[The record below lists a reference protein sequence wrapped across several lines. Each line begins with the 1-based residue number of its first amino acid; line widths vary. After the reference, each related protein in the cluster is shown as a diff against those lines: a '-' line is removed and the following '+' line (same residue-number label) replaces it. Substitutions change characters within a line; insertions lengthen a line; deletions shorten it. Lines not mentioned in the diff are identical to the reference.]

1 MRGTPAARGQSFI
14 ARDHRY
20 VYLGGSVIALVGLS
34 LWYSAPSPYSFLPA
48 GSVPGTARE
57 IAAIFTAVA
66 MGLAMGMGMLS
77 VAVVF
82 FLLSAAAV
90 LALTKL
96 HFGAMP
102 ENAKVLRITVPEDV
116 DYDLDAA
123 AAALLALD
131 RFVLKL
137 AYVVHAA
144 VHAESNPTDTLSSM
158 VYMAYNQRSLFVT
171 GVWTTVQLALAGTAI
186 AFVLAL
192 LMVFLRIQE
201 PDKRNNDFVKLIKI
215 VANKFARFY
224 IFVIRGTPMMVQSLI
239 LYNAVFGLFKR
250 TGMSVSDINRV
261 WPLFLAGLVTVSL
274 NSTAYLAEVLRGG
287 ILAVDAGQ
295 MEAARSLG
303 MTHWQAMRRVVFPQ
317 AIKNSLPAIG
327 NEFIINIKDS
337 SVLCV
342 LGVSDLMFMTRSVA
356 GIYYKGTEC
365 YLIAAIVY
373 LFLTYLSSLLLKA
386 ITGKMTAP
394 DNTKRR
400 QGNQTVDLG
409 LPSSN

>member
-1 MRGTPAARGQSFI
+1 MAAPTAPRKNFI
-14 ARDHRY
+14 TRDHRY
-20 VYLGGSVIALVGLS
+20 VYLGGSFIALLGLGMF
-34 LWYSAPSPYSFLPA
+34 YSAPSPYSFIPA
-48 GSVPGTARE
+48 QSVFGTAL
-57 IAAIFTAVA
+57 AAICW
-66 MGLAMGMGMLS
+66 
-77 VAVVF
+77 F
-82 FLLSAAAV
+82 FLGVSAMALLVKWAYWNNYSSTIMKRPLIVRVSRYLS
-90 LALTKL
+90 
-96 HFGAMP
+96 
-102 ENAKVLRITVPEDV
+102 
-116 DYDLDAA
+116 YLDAA
-123 AAALLALD
+123 ACALLVLD
-131 RFVLKL
+131 RFILKL
-137 AYVVHAA
+137 AYIINAAIHAD
-144 VHAESNPTDTLSSM
+144 SNPTDTLSM
-158 VYMAYNQRSLFVT
+158 MAYMAYNQRSLF
-171 GVWTTVQLALAGTAI
+171 GTAI

-201 PDKRNNDFVKLIKI
+201 PDKRDNDFVKFLKI
-215 VANKFARFY
+215 VANKFSRFY

-261 WPLFLAGLVTVSL
+261 WPLFLAGLVTISL

-303 MTHWQAMRRVVFPQ
+303 MTHWQAMRKVVFPQ

-342 LGVSDLMFMTRSVA
+342 VGVSDLMFMTRSVA

-394 DNTKRR
+394 DNTKRH

>member
-1 MRGTPAARGQSFI
+1 MAAPTAPRKNFI
-14 ARDHRY
+14 TRDHRY
-20 VYLGGSVIALVGLS
+20 VYLGGSFIALLGLS
-34 LWYSAPSPYSFLPA
+34 MFYSAPSPYSFIPA
-48 GSVPGTARE
+48 QSVFGTAL
-57 IAAIFTAVA
+57 AAICW
-66 MGLAMGMGMLS
+66 
-77 VAVVF
+77 F
-82 FLLSAAAV
+82 FLGVSAMALLVKWAYWNNYSSTIMKRPLIVRVSRYLS
-90 LALTKL
+90 
-96 HFGAMP
+96 
-102 ENAKVLRITVPEDV
+102 
-116 DYDLDAA
+116 YLDAA
-123 AAALLALD
+123 ACALLVLD
-131 RFVLKL
+131 RFILKL
-137 AYVVHAA
+137 AYIINTAIHAD
-144 VHAESNPTDTLSSM
+144 SNPTDTLSTM
-158 VYMAYNQRSLFVT
+158 AYMAYNQRSLFAI
-171 GVWTTVQLALAGTAI
+171 GISYTVRLALFGTAI

-201 PDKRNNDFVKLIKI
+201 PDKRDNDFVKFLKI
-215 VANKFARFY
+215 VANKFSRFY

-303 MTHWQAMRRVVFPQ
+303 MTHWQAMRKVVFPQ

-342 LGVSDLMFMTRSVA
+342 VGVSDLMFMTRSVA

-365 YLIAAIVY
+365 YLIAAIAY
-373 LFLTYLSSLLLKA
+373 LILTYLSSLLLNA
-386 ITGKMTAP
+386 ITKKLDTSADLT
-394 DNTKRR
+394 DNKKQRKPAS
-400 QGNQTVDLG
+400 LG

>member
-1 MRGTPAARGQSFI
+1 MAAPTAPRKNFI
-14 ARDHRY
+14 TRDHRY
-20 VYLGGSVIALVGLS
+20 VYLGGSFIALLGLGMF
-34 LWYSAPSPYSFLPA
+34 YSAPSPYSFIPA
-48 GSVPGTARE
+48 QSVFGTAL
-57 IAAIFTAVA
+57 AAICW
-66 MGLAMGMGMLS
+66 
-77 VAVVF
+77 F
-82 FLLSAAAV
+82 FLGVSAMALLVKWAYWNNYSSTIMKRPLIVRVSRYLS
-90 LALTKL
+90 
-96 HFGAMP
+96 
-102 ENAKVLRITVPEDV
+102 
-116 DYDLDAA
+116 YLDAA
-123 AAALLALD
+123 ACALLVLD
-131 RFVLKL
+131 RFILKL
-137 AYVVHAA
+137 AYIINVAIHAD
-144 VHAESNPTDTLSSM
+144 SNPTDTLSM
-158 VYMAYNQRSLFVT
+158 MAYMAYNQRSLFAI
-171 GVWTTVQLALAGTAI
+171 GISYTVRLALFGTAI

-201 PDKRNNDFVKLIKI
+201 PDKRDNDFVKFLKI
-215 VANKFARFY
+215 VANKFSRFY

-261 WPLFLAGLVTVSL
+261 WPLFLAGLVTISL

-303 MTHWQAMRRVVFPQ
+303 MTHWQAMRKVVFPQ

-342 LGVSDLMFMTRSVA
+342 VGVSDLMFMTRSVA

-365 YLIAAIVY
+365 YLIAAIAY
-373 LFLTYLSSLLLKA
+373 LILTYLSSLLLNA
-386 ITGKMTAP
+386 ITKKLDTSADLT
-394 DNTKRR
+394 DNKKQRKPAS
-400 QGNQTVDLG
+400 LG

>member
-1 MRGTPAARGQSFI
+1 MSFLNDVLNI
-14 ARDHRY
+14 FIKY
-20 VYLGGSVIALVGLS
+20 YPQLLTGVGNTLLIALTS
-34 LWYSAPSPYSFLPA
+34 
-48 GSVPGTARE
+48 T
-57 IAAIFTAVA
+57 VA
-66 MGLAMGMGMLS
+66 GLALGLLTG
-77 VAVVF
+77 VVRTAPM
-82 FLLSAAAV
+82 S
-90 LALTKL
+90 KN
-96 HFGAMP
+96 P
-102 ENAKVLRITVPEDV
+102 VLR
-116 DYDLDAA
+116 
-123 AAALLALD
+123 ALH
-131 RFVLKL
+131 KL
-137 AYVVHAA
+137 LNAIIAIYV
-144 VHAESNPTDTLSSM
+144 E
-158 VYMAYNQRSLFVT
+158 
-171 GVWTTVQLALAGTAI
+171 
-186 AFVLAL
+186 
-192 LMVFLRIQE
+192 
-201 PDKRNNDFVKLIKI
+201 
-215 VANKFARFY
+215 
-224 IFVIRGTPMMVQSLI
+224 IFRGTPMMVQSLI
-239 LYNAVFGLFKR
+239 FYYAIFNLFKR
-250 TGMSVSDINRV
+250 TGMSVTEINRV
-261 WPLFLAGLVTVSL
+261 WSLFISGLVTVSL

-365 YLIAAIVY
+365 YLIAATVY

-386 ITGKMTAP
+386 ITGRMTAP